1 MQSIAQN
8 KTHNMGSEFLFKK
21 SNMHNLLC
29 VITIVV
35 LIFISIFIT
44 FNSIN
49 NYSKQLSINNIIY
62 IKNKKDFLDAIPNI
76 GNTQL
81 YNDIQKS
88 IKENNNSPD
97 INKLQLNKQIV
108 SYQNS
113 INKYYLIKRVMLA
126 MMLILISICLMWY
139 LYKLK
144 LEEINKQ
151 IESIKQ
157 ENSASNM
164 EILSITNELNQYI
177 EHDYRKLL
185 SVQENIYGVLSNTIN
200 EIIVNHI
207 KLLKSIKETN
217 IENNSIVSLY
227 LKHSVLT
234 ENNDIGNDIIVNY
247 LNSLND
253 YLNDIKTNIST
264 NEQNIPELIRNNR
277 EIEIGFKLYQDN
289 YEKISD
295 EQKKI
300 ISSKINQ
307 YLINNNELLNKLK
320 TNYNLINNSLFI
332 LFDKLNS
339 IISIVET
346 NDNEEIKK
354 ELQNIQDLLFKIKNN
369 SDFINNR
376 INVVKF

>member
-8 KTHNMGSEFLFKK
+8 KIHNIGSEFLLKK
-21 SNMHNLLC
+21 SNIHNLLC
-29 VITIVV
+29 VITIVI
-35 LIFISIFIT
+35 LIFTSIFIT

-62 IKNKKDFLDAIPNI
+62 IKNKKDFLDTIPNI

-88 IKENNNSPD
+88 ITENKNNSD
-97 INKLQLNKQIV
+97 INKLQLNKQII

-113 INKYYLIKRVMLA
+113 IDKYYLIKRVMLA

-139 LYKLK
+139 LHKLK
-144 LEEINKQ
+144 FEEMNRQ
-151 IESIKQ
+151 IENIKQ
-157 ENSASNM
+157 ENSSSNM
-164 EILSITNELNQYI
+164 EILSITTELNQYV

-185 SVQENIYGVLSNTIN
+185 SVQENIHGVLSNTIN

-227 LKHSVLT
+227 LKRSVLT

-277 EIEIGFKLYQDN
+277 EIEMGFKLYQDN

-295 EQKKI
+295 EQKEI

-320 TNYNLINNSLFI
+320 TNSNLIDNSLFI

>member
-8 KTHNMGSEFLFKK
+8 KTHNIGSEFLFKK

-62 IKNKKDFLDAIPNI
+62 IKNKKDFLDTIPNI

-88 IKENNNSPD
+88 IRENNNSPD

-113 INKYYLIKRVMLA
+113 IDKYYLIKRVMLA

-217 IENNSIVSLY
+217 IENNSIISLY
-227 LKHSVLT
+227 LKRSVLT

-253 YLNDIKTNIST
+253 YLNDIKTNISE
-264 NEQNIPELIRNNR
+264 NEQNIPELIKNNK
-277 EIEIGFKLYQDN
+277 EIELGFKLYQDN

-295 EQKKI
+295 EQKEI

-320 TNYNLINNSLFI
+320 TNSNLIDNSLFI

>member
-8 KTHNMGSEFLFKK
+8 KTHNIGSEFLFKK

-35 LIFISIFIT
+35 LIFTSIFII

-76 GNTQL
+76 GNNQF

-88 IKENNNSPD
+88 IIENKNVSD
-97 INKLQLNKQIV
+97 VNKLQLNKQII

-113 INKYYLIKRVMLA
+113 IDKYYLLKRVMLA

-139 LYKLK
+139 LHKLK
-144 LEEINKQ
+144 FEEINKQ
-151 IESIKQ
+151 IENIKQ
-157 ENSASNM
+157 ENSSSNM
-164 EILSITNELNQYI
+164 EILSITTELNQYV

-227 LKHSVLT
+227 LKRSVLT
-234 ENNDIGNDIIVNY
+234 ENNDISNDIIVNY

-253 YLNDIKTNIST
+253 YLNDIKTNISG
-264 NEQNIPELIRNNR
+264 NEQNIPELIKNNK
-277 EIEIGFKLYQDN
+277 EIELGFKLYQDN
-289 YEKISD
+289 YEKISN
-295 EQKKI
+295 EQKEI

-307 YLINNNELLNKLK
+307 YLINNNDLLNKLK
-320 TNYNLINNSLFI
+320 TNLNLVDNSLFI

>member
-8 KTHNMGSEFLFKK
+8 KTHNIGSEFLFKK

-62 IKNKKDFLDAIPNI
+62 IKNKKDFLDTIPNI

-88 IKENNNSPD
+88 IRENNNSPD

-113 INKYYLIKRVMLA
+113 IDKYYLIKRVMLA

-217 IENNSIVSLY
+217 IENNSIISLY
-227 LKHSVLT
+227 LKRSVLT

-253 YLNDIKTNIST
+253 YLNDIKTNISE
-264 NEQNIPELIRNNR
+264 NEQNIPELIKNNK
-277 EIEIGFKLYQDN
+277 EIELGFKLYQDN

-295 EQKKI
+295 EQKEI

-320 TNYNLINNSLFI
+320 TNSNLIDNSLFI

-354 ELQNIQDLLFKIKNN
+354 ELQNIQYLLFKIKNN

>member
-8 KTHNMGSEFLFKK
+8 KTHNIGSEFLFKK

-62 IKNKKDFLDAIPNI
+62 IKNKKDFLDTIPNI

-113 INKYYLIKRVMLA
+113 IDKYYLIKRVMLA

-217 IENNSIVSLY
+217 IENNSIISLY
-227 LKHSVLT
+227 LKRSVLT

-253 YLNDIKTNIST
+253 YLNDIKTNISE
-264 NEQNIPELIRNNR
+264 NEQNIPELIKNNK
-277 EIEIGFKLYQDN
+277 EIELGFKLYQDN

-295 EQKKI
+295 EQKEI

-320 TNYNLINNSLFI
+320 TNSNLIDNSLFI

>member
-1 MQSIAQN
+1 
-8 KTHNMGSEFLFKK
+8 MGSEFLFKK

-29 VITIVV
+29 VITIAG
-35 LIFISIFIT
+35 LIFTSIFIT
-44 FNSIN
+44 FYSIN

-88 IKENNNSPD
+88 IRENNNSPD
-97 INKLQLNKQIV
+97 INKLQLNKQII

-113 INKYYLIKRVMLA
+113 IDKYYLIKRVMLA

-139 LYKLK
+139 LHKLK
-144 LEEINKQ
+144 FEEMNKQ
-151 IESIKQ
+151 IENIKQ
-157 ENSASNM
+157 ENSSNNM
-164 EILSITNELNQYI
+164 EILSITTELNQYV

-227 LKHSVLT
+227 LKRSVLT

-253 YLNDIKTNIST
+253 YLNDIKTNISE
-264 NEQNIPELIRNNR
+264 NEQNIPELIKNNK
-277 EIEIGFKLYQDN
+277 EIELGFKLYQDN

-295 EQKKI
+295 EQKEI
-300 ISSKINQ
+300 ILSKINQ
-307 YLINNNELLNKLK
+307 YLINNNDLLNKLK
-320 TNYNLINNSLFI
+320 TNLNLVDNSLFI

>member
-8 KTHNMGSEFLFKK
+8 KTHNIGSEFLFKK

-164 EILSITNELNQYI
+164 EILYITNELNQYI

-320 TNYNLINNSLFI
+320 TNSNLIDNSLFI

>member
-8 KTHNMGSEFLFKK
+8 KTHNIGSEFLFKK

-157 ENSASNM
+157 ENSSSNM
-164 EILSITNELNQYI
+164 EILSITTELNQYV

-227 LKHSVLT
+227 LKRSVLT

-264 NEQNIPELIRNNR
+264 NEQNIPELIKNNR
-277 EIEIGFKLYQDN
+277 EIELGFKLYQDN

-295 EQKKI
+295 EQKET

-320 TNYNLINNSLFI
+320 TNSNLIDNSLFI

>member
-8 KTHNMGSEFLFKK
+8 KTHNIGSEFLFKK

-62 IKNKKDFLDAIPNI
+62 IKNKKDFLDTIPNI

-88 IKENNNSPD
+88 ITENKNNSD
-97 INKLQLNKQIV
+97 INKLQLNKQII

-113 INKYYLIKRVMLA
+113 IDKYYLIKRVMLA

-139 LYKLK
+139 LHKLK
-144 LEEINKQ
+144 FEEMNRQ
-151 IESIKQ
+151 IENIKQ
-157 ENSASNM
+157 ENSSSNM
-164 EILSITNELNQYI
+164 EILSITTELNQYV

-185 SVQENIYGVLSNTIN
+185 SVQENIYGVLNNTIN

-227 LKHSVLT
+227 LKRSVLT

-264 NEQNIPELIRNNR
+264 NEQNIPELIRNNK
-277 EIEIGFKLYQDN
+277 EIELGFKLYQDN

-295 EQKKI
+295 EQKEI

-320 TNYNLINNSLFI
+320 TNSNLIDNSLFI

>member
-29 VITIVV
+29 VITIAG
-35 LIFISIFIT
+35 LIFTSIFIT
-44 FNSIN
+44 FYSIN

-88 IKENNNSPD
+88 IRENNNSPD

-113 INKYYLIKRVMLA
+113 IDKYYLIKRVMLA

-320 TNYNLINNSLFI
+320 TNSNLIDNSLFI

>member
-8 KTHNMGSEFLFKK
+8 KIHNIGSEFLLKK

-29 VITIVV
+29 VITIVI
-35 LIFISIFIT
+35 LIFTSIFIT

-62 IKNKKDFLDAIPNI
+62 IKNKKDFLDTIPNI

-88 IKENNNSPD
+88 ITENKNNSD
-97 INKLQLNKQIV
+97 INKLQLNKQII

-113 INKYYLIKRVMLA
+113 IDKYYLIKRVMLA

-139 LYKLK
+139 LHKLK
-144 LEEINKQ
+144 FEEINKQ
-151 IESIKQ
+151 IENIKQ
-157 ENSASNM
+157 ENSSSNM

-227 LKHSVLT
+227 LKRSVLT

-277 EIEIGFKLYQDN
+277 EIEMGFKLYQDN

-295 EQKKI
+295 EQKEI
-300 ISSKINQ
+300 FSSKINQ
-307 YLINNNELLNKLK
+307 YLINNNDLLNKLK
-320 TNYNLINNSLFI
+320 TDFNLIDNSLFI

>member
-8 KTHNMGSEFLFKK
+8 KTHNIGSEFLFKR

-62 IKNKKDFLDAIPNI
+62 IKNKKDFLDTIPNI

-88 IKENNNSPD
+88 IRENNNSPD

-113 INKYYLIKRVMLA
+113 IDKYYLIKRVMLA

-217 IENNSIVSLY
+217 IENNSIISLY
-227 LKHSVLT
+227 LKRSVLT

-253 YLNDIKTNIST
+253 YLNDIKTNISE
-264 NEQNIPELIRNNR
+264 NEQNIPELIKNNK
-277 EIEIGFKLYQDN
+277 EIELGFKLYQDN

-295 EQKKI
+295 EQKEI

-320 TNYNLINNSLFI
+320 TNFNLIDNSLFI

>member
-8 KTHNMGSEFLFKK
+8 KTHNIGSEFLFKK

-62 IKNKKDFLDAIPNI
+62 IKNKKDFLDTIPNI

-88 IKENNNSPD
+88 ITENKNNSD
-97 INKLQLNKQIV
+97 INKLQLNKQII

-113 INKYYLIKRVMLA
+113 IDKYYLIKRVMLA

-139 LYKLK
+139 LHKLK
-144 LEEINKQ
+144 FEEMNKQ
-151 IESIKQ
+151 IENIKQ
-157 ENSASNM
+157 ENSSNNM
-164 EILSITNELNQYI
+164 EILSITTELNQYV

-227 LKHSVLT
+227 LKRSVLT

-253 YLNDIKTNIST
+253 YLNDIKTNISE
-264 NEQNIPELIRNNR
+264 NEQNIPELIKNNK
-277 EIEIGFKLYQDN
+277 EIELGFKLYQDN

-295 EQKKI
+295 EQKEI
-300 ISSKINQ
+300 ILSKINQ
-307 YLINNNELLNKLK
+307 YLINNNDLLNKLK
-320 TNYNLINNSLFI
+320 TNLNLVDNSLFI